1 MQGNA
6 DSCTDPLTPV
16 DHRRRRVESS
26 RSGAFAAQFA
36 LKAVEDLPRVPIA
49 CIHWAAAPQP
59 AVKLSSLPLHWKLAL
74 VPAATALLVVTMVL
88 ALADWLLGDYLE
100 ARAEL
105 RVRQVAEQMAGLMA
119 RSIDRRVAEIELLAR
134 SADLAEGTSPE
145 TRRAA
150 LEARKARTPGYAWL
164 GLTDAQGTV
173 QVSTGG
179 LLEGKSIAHRPVYQQ
194 GSQHLFVGDVHPAV
208 ALASLLKVPPGQNA
222 ELMDIALPLRDAEG
236 RLRAVMAVHL
246 AWQWFIDLRDEIVAR
261 GEPEHAVQTL
271 LLSTAGVPL
280 VGTLPE
286 SDLRRLVQAL
296 QVEQPGSSGATRALR
311 LDFGDG
317 ARPSVLAALR
327 LPPNGAQAF
336 GWHIVAIQDLQRV
349 REPVTALKRSAL
361 LGGLLLGG
369 LFALLGYL
377 LSQRLSRPY
386 AGLLDAAARR
396 FAQQAPSGQRSLTA
410 HLDALSDQLR
420 DAPSPGT
427 ARDGD
432 ALFARLLHDAQ
443 RLRSVMDHL
452 PAAVYLTDPE
462 QRLLYWN
469 RSAER
474 LFGWSAAM
482 VLGQRVTDVLHG
494 EALAS
499 RHAEPVTGVEP
510 VAFEAET
517 THRDGHEVRG
527 EWRLTQV
534 QDAQGQPLG
543 LLAQVRDTSAE
554 RALLRSQAALS
565 ALTRELMEQEKRTT
579 RRIAQALH
587 DRLGQT
593 LAAMRLSIDALAGPG
608 GDEHRRA
615 IEPRL
620 ASLADDAMREVR
632 QVLIELRPPLLDER
646 GLAAALDNEV
656 RQRRPALQGIDLL
669 LDVPPALAA
678 QRWPADVEYAAFMVA
693 REAIA
698 NAIAHARAGL
708 VRVAVDGD
716 AGHLVVETDDDGV
729 GITDGAIDVAPGHL
743 GVVGMRERAE
753 AIGARLSI
761 ESAGSG
767 QGTRVTLEWA
777 AA

>member
-1 MQGNA
+1 M
-6 DSCTDPLTPV
+6 
-16 DHRRRRVESS
+16 
-26 RSGAFAAQFA
+26 
-36 LKAVEDLPRVPIA
+36 
-49 CIHWAAAPQP
+49 
-59 AVKLSSLPLHWKLAL
+59 KLATLPLHWKLAL

-88 ALADWLLGDYLE
+88 ALSDWLLGDHLE

-105 RVRQVAEQMAGLMA
+105 RVRQVADQLAFLMA
-119 RSIDRRVAEIELLAR
+119 RAIDRRVAEIELLAR
-134 SADLAEGTSPE
+134 SSDLAEGSGTE

-173 QVSTGG
+173 QVATGG
-179 LLEGKSIAHRPVYQQ
+179 LLEGKSIGHRPVFQQ

-222 ELMDIALPLRDAEG
+222 ELLDIALPLLDAHG
-236 RLRAVMAVHL
+236 RLRNVLAVHMS
-246 AWQWFIDLRDEIVAR
+246 WQWFIDLRDEIVAR
-261 GEPEHAVQTL
+261 GEPDQAAQTL
-271 LLSTAGVPL
+271 LLSAAGVPL

-286 SDLRRLVQAL
+286 DDLKRLVQVL
-296 QVEQPGSSGATRALR
+296 QAEQSGTRGATRALR
-311 LDFGDG
+311 LDLAGG
-317 ARPSVLAALR
+317 ARPALLAALT
-327 LPPNGAQAF
+327 LPPSGAQAF

-361 LGGLLLGG
+361 LGGLLVGG
-369 LFALLGYL
+369 LFAALGYW
-377 LSQRLSRPY
+377 LSRRLSRPY

-396 FAQQAPSGQRSLTA
+396 VAQQPVASERSLTA
-410 HLDALSDQLR
+410 YLDGLSGQLR
-420 DAPSPGT
+420 DATPPAAG
-427 ARDGD
+427 AADGD
-432 ALFARLLHDAQ
+432 ALFARLLHDAR

-462 QRLLYWN
+462 RRILYWN

-474 LFGWSAAM
+474 LFGWSGAM
-482 VLGQRVTDVLHG
+482 VLGQCVTDVLRG
-494 EALAS
+494 DELAA
-499 RHAEPVTGVEP
+499 RHAAPVTGEAP
-510 VAFEAET
+510 IAFEAET
-517 THRDGHEVRG
+517 AHRDGHAVRG

-534 QDAQGQPLG
+534 EDDRGQPLG

-565 ALTRELMEQEKRTT
+565 ALTRELMDQEKRTT

-608 GDEHRRA
+608 GEARRPA
-615 IEPRL
+615 LKPRL
-620 ASLADDAMREVR
+620 ASLADEAMREVR
-632 QVLIELRPPLLDER
+632 QVLIELRPPLLDEQ
-646 GLAAALDNEV
+646 GLAAALDNEL
-656 RQRRPALQGIDLL
+656 RQRRPALAGVDLL
-669 LDVPPALAA
+669 LDVPSTLAA

-693 REAIA
+693 REAIG
-698 NAIAHARAGL
+698 NAIAHARASL

-716 AGHLVVETDDDGV
+716 ARHLVVETDDDGV
-729 GITDGAIDVAPGHL
+729 GLADGAAEGAPGHL
-743 GVVGMRERAE
+743 GVVGMRERAQ
-753 AIGARLSI
+753 AIGARLRI
-761 ESAGSG
+761 ESPGHG